1 MKNFSILI
9 ISLLMLG
16 LGSTPLSAQVV
27 TSEADDGSDG
37 TLRQEIMDTPD
48 GGEVTFAPGVLAIT
62 INSEIAINKEL
73 TITGPSENVTIDADQ
88 NGRVFNITGGPVT
101 LTNLDLTNGLA
112 EDGGAIY
119 AINADLNIVNSS
131 ISNSVADG
139 MSGSGG
145 GIFLDSG
152 STLSMT
158 DCLFDSNVSNRAG
171 GGLEDNSGEGMN
183 IVLNNVDFLNNN
195 TGVAPAMAAPGNG
208 GAIHITTPGTIEING
223 GVANG
228 NIAASEGGG
237 FWNNAGTMIVDG
249 TTFDANIASGDAA
262 DNGGGALFN
271 NGGTLMVM
279 NVVAGNNVADGTSG
293 SGGAVLNNLGSL
305 TVENSEFTGNSANRA
320 GGAIEDN
327 SSMGGMLTLTSCD
340 FMENTTGAAP
350 GNGGALHITG
360 PGDSMITGGMANMN
374 EAAAEGGGFWNGSGT
389 MTVDGTSFDG
399 NIASGDDAD
408 NGGGALFNT
417 GGTLVVMNVTAM
429 NNVADGASGSGG
441 AILNDL
447 GTLTVEDSEFT
458 ANMASRAGGAIE
470 DNSSMGGM
478 LTLTSCD
485 FMENTTGAAPGN
497 GGALHITGPG
507 DSMITG
513 GMANMN
519 EAAAEG
525 GGFWNGSGTMTVDGT
540 SFDGNIASGDA
551 ADNGGG
557 ALFNNGGT
565 LFVMNVMAMNN
576 LADGESGSG
585 GGLLST
591 TGAVTITESIFD
603 ANSANRA
610 GGAIE
615 LIDGSLDFSNS
626 EMINNDVN
634 GTAGMPNPG
643 SGGAFHVSG
652 NNTLIN
658 FNMATVSG
666 NSAANQGGG
675 LWNQDGSTMNVTMS
689 TVDNNSATDGGG
701 IYNNTGSMTTVST
714 STISTNMASNSG
726 GGLRNN
732 GASFIIDATTI
743 ADNMAGGNGGGI
755 YGFNNVELKNTIVAM
770 NMGANGNDVFG
781 TITSNDYNLIGEDDF
796 DVFMPMPNDLE
807 GEVPQLGPLADNGGA
822 TLTHALM
829 DGSAG
834 INGGDPNDLFSD
846 QRGFSVNGVRDIG
859 AFEFDGVLSIDDATQ
874 DLFTLYPNPAT
885 DWVYFSEDVELDRV
899 SIYDVNGRSIEVIVN
914 PSKRINVSQLDAGL
928 YLISAETKN
937 GTMAQ
942 KVMVE

>member
-305 TVENSEFTGNSANRA
+305 TVENSEFTGNSAN
-320 GGAIEDN
+320 
-327 SSMGGMLTLTSCD
+327 
-340 FMENTTGAAP
+340 
-350 GNGGALHITG
+350 
-360 PGDSMITGGMANMN
+360 
-374 EAAAEGGGFWNGSGT
+374 
-389 MTVDGTSFDG
+389 
-399 NIASGDDAD
+399 
-408 NGGGALFNT
+408 
-417 GGTLVVMNVTAM
+417 
-429 NNVADGASGSGG
+429 
-441 AILNDL
+441 
-447 GTLTVEDSEFT
+447 
-458 ANMASRAGGAIE
+458 RAGGAIE